1 MKENLPPSTALE
13 PPPHPRACTPCA
25 GRLPTAKAKRAP
37 VCAPGLCLAH
47 GRFPVNTC
55 PPVSATSRPSSGRV
69 TLASQASRSQAL
81 STPPPP
87 TRLFTGLWK
96 SGQRGHKLS
105 EPRLGSLCRAGCGS
119 CPPSPLYPVPP
130 AAQMG
135 PGLQL
140 SPDSPRPGG
149 QGGTPVWK
157 LTLEARAGGWSTGAL
172 PDGPPLTPWPRK
184 SPPQPRAAPP
194 RTLSLWG

>member
-25 GRLPTAKAKRAP
+25 GRLPKAKAKRAP

-157 LTLEARAGGWSTGAL
+157 LTLEARAGGWSTGTL